1 MKTLKCVAVLF
12 AFWGLMQ
19 VGCSDKSQSPVSP
32 IDQSIQDQ
40 SSLEKCIITHFTES
54 HYPVPPVILDPGVVK
69 LVRRKWIMKNVVIA
83 ETLITTNSLV
93 TGKMIHSLSA
103 IMDKNTGE
111 GPVSLVTGK
120 MIHSLSAIM
129 DKNTGEGPVWG
140 TYTLT
145 NIGNGVWKGTY
156 AGWRSKKPGSDTLFT
171 LPLKVLG
178 HGKSGNVQGMKSFL
192 NDVITAWGTPPV
204 GWYGGGEGY
213 IKSH

>member
-19 VGCSDKSQSPVSP
+19 VGCSDKSQSPASP

-83 ETLITTNSLV
+83 ETLITTN
-93 TGKMIHSLSA
+93 
-103 IMDKNTGE
+103 
-111 GPVSLVTGK
+111 SLVTGK